1 MELFVTILEIIGT
14 IAFAVSGAMTAMRR
28 HMDLLGIVVLGIV
41 TAVGGGIIRDL
52 ILGLTPPLAFRD
64 PRNALIATAAA
75 IVMFLPWVRHAL
87 IRNRR
92 LFDGTLRIM
101 DTLGLGIFT
110 VLGIRTTMLQTQ
122 EHQLFLL
129 IFVGVITGVG
139 GGVLRDVLSGNMPYI
154 FVKHIYAC
162 ASLVGAA
169 VCALLWNVVPENLA
183 MILGAVIVIAI
194 RLLSAWFRWNL
205 PRVEEDIESE

>member
-1 MELFVTILEIIGT
+1 MELFVTVLEIIGT
-14 IAFAVSGAMTAMRR
+14 VAFAASGAMTAMKK

-52 ILGLTPPLAFRD
+52 ILGITPPLAFRD
-64 PRNALIATAAA
+64 PCNALIATATA

-87 IRNRR
+87 VKN
-92 LFDGTLRIM
+92 LKFFDATLRIM

-110 VLGIRTTMLQTQ
+110 VLGIRTAILHTAD
-122 EHQLFLL
+122 HPLFLL

-162 ASLVGAA
+162 ASLVGA
-169 VCALLWNVVPENLA
+169 VICVLLWDVIPANAA
-183 MILGAVIVIAI
+183 MLIGAVVIIAI
-194 RLLSAWFRWNL
+194 RLLSAKFRWNL
-205 PRVEEDIESE
+205 PRVEEDI

>member
-1 MELFVTILEIIGT
+1 
-14 IAFAVSGAMTAMRR
+14 
-28 HMDLLGIVVLGIV
+28 
-41 TAVGGGIIRDL
+41 
-52 ILGLTPPLAFRD
+52 
-64 PRNALIATAAA
+64 
-75 IVMFLPWVRHAL
+75 MFLPWVRHAL
-87 IRNRR
+87 IKNRS

-122 EHQLFLL
+122 EHQIFLL

-169 VCALLWNVVPENLA
+169 VCAMLWEVVPANLA
-183 MILGAVIVIAI
+183 MILGAGIVIAI
-194 RLLSAWFRWNL
+194 RLLSARFRWNL
-205 PRVEEDIESE
+205 PRVEEDIETE